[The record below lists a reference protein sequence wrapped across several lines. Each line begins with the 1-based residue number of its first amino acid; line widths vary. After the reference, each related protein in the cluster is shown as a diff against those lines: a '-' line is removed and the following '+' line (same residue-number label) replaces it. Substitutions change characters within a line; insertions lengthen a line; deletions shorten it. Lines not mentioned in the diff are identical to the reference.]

1 MPSVNSYVVY
11 GTSGACKVSD
21 ICTRN
26 IGLGDRQYYVL
37 TPVFGD
43 HSTFYV
49 PTDNPAG
56 ALALRE
62 VMSDDEVR
70 HFIGSMSAEPFEW
83 EPDNRKRHDL
93 YTQTFR
99 ACDPRELLRLI
110 RALYH
115 QKQERAKTGKK
126 LGIADENAMS
136 KAQYVL
142 HSEIALVLGIEL
154 DQVADYIKSQLEKQK
169 DR

>member
-11 GTSGACKVSD
+11 GTSGACRVSD

-26 IGLGDRQYYVL
+26 IGMGDRQYYVL
-37 TPVFGD
+37 TPVFGE

-56 ALALRE
+56 IGMLRKTMTSEE
-62 VMSDDEVR
+62 VDR
-70 HFIGSMSAEPFEW
+70 FIKSMSAEPFDW

-115 QKQERAKTGKK
+115 QKQERAKAGKK

-142 HSEIALVLGIEL
+142 HSEIALALGLEL
-154 DQVADYIKSQLEKQK
+154 DQVVDYIKKQIEK
-169 DR
+169 